1 MSDKLNI
8 RNEMRQFDSK
18 NRSFYDDLTDE
29 ERKKFSNYLML
40 RWGSAVK
47 ANEDFTKYYI
57 LSMNQN
63 ANKHFWS
70 LNKHPKLQ
78 WLLLTCVSPDL
89 GVLDHEWI
97 AFTGKTSKNKKAQI
111 IADLYPHMKLDEAEL
126 LSLQVTDQELVDHM
140 KSLGYTDEQI
150 KKQMPEKKSRG

>member
-78 WLLLTCVSPDL
+78 WLLLTCVSPNL

-111 IADLYPHMKLDEAEL
+111 IADLYPQMKLDEAEL
-126 LSLQVTDQELVDHM
+126 LSLQITDQELIDHM